1 MTPTIDPTVRALF
14 TAVETDLA
22 NFRAELIKLDKH
34 WASVCRLGTRDD
46 SVAFHVAVGE
56 WNKIDTAGLQSRLNG
71 YWTSEPAGRAWA
83 KYAEKDDITTR
94 HLVQWSDEEWKHLV
108 KWCEKDCVMW
118 KKMEFKRQCGF

>member
-1 MTPTIDPTVRALF
+1 MTTTIDPTVLALF

-34 WASVCRLGTRDD
+34 WAAVCLLGTRDD

-71 YWTSEPAGRAWA
+71 YWTSQPAGRAWA
-83 KYAEKDDITTR
+83 KYAAWVNLMEIRTLCPASGRVSWAGMVT
-94 HLVQWSDEEWKHLV
+94 LVLLSGRLPANSTN
-108 KWCEKDCVMW
+108 
-118 KKMEFKRQCGF
+118 RA